1 MKLIIDF
8 SKKRDKQR
16 LFEHLKTLSGSVYV
30 TLEREVRSTNL
41 NKYYFAVVVKM
52 ICDYTGE
59 DHNSVHL
66 ELKKR
71 FLPVFFRDRYK
82 KQEVIYGGGTANLTN
97 KQFQEYIEKCCSFA
111 IDFFGIYI
119 PKPNEIIEP

>member
-16 LFEHLKTLSGSVYV
+16 LFEHLKTLSGAVYV

-41 NKYYFAVVVKM
+41 NKYYFGVVVKL

-71 FLPVFFRDRYK
+71 FLPVFFRDRYRR
-82 KQEVIYGGGTANLTN
+82 QEVIYGGGTANLTN
-97 KQFQEYIEKCCSFA
+97 KQFQEYIEKCCAFA
-111 IDFFGIYI
+111 I